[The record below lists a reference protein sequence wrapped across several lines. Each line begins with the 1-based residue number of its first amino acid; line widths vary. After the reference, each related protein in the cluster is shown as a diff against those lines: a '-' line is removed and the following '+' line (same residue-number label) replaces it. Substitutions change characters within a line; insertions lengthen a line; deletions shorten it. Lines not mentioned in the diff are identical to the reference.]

1 MKKDKFGI
9 IIAILLAPI
18 LLAGLVAFCRYEA
31 KDAVKRNKGNGEYK
45 YQDYTA
51 QGKTLRDRGYVMRQ
65 QFPDGFRKLK
75 ELDIWEE
82 SYLDSEGE
90 ADVEGDEQILEDEQI
105 AEEDITLEYMESGKL
120 LDVNEF
126 NVGKDTSAYEY
137 LDIQLEFD
145 VAKSCF
151 TSTDKI
157 SQIEACGFTDFSKQ
171 LKKVVEVIRK
181 HGGISYEGY
190 YIFCQGVEF
199 ELFPTNV
206 TENDMTN
213 FWLRACLNA
222 SDYYVP
228 EKYQE
233 FIRNFTENGEYFL
246 YSSGIG
252 GETEVLVFCKNNSVA
267 ASGVDVK
274 TSDEENDNKRIIF
287 LFQDNNLVDYFVT
300 TSGNDELVFDDA
312 DKQLIETYT
321 KGLGKELSDRPA
333 VLYGYEGYYRVYR
346 TK

>member
-31 KDAVKRNKGNGEYK
+31 KDAVKRNKEFGEYK
-45 YQDYTA
+45 YQEYTA
-51 QGKTLRDRGYVMRQ
+51 QGKSLRDRGYVMNQ

-75 ELDIWEE
+75 ELGIWE
-82 SYLDSEGE
+82 SHLDSEGE
-90 ADVEGDEQILEDEQI
+90 ADVEGEEQIE
-105 AEEDITLEYMESGKL
+105 AEEEITLEYMESGKL
-120 LDVNEF
+120 LDANEF
-126 NVGKDTSAYEY
+126 YVGKDTSGYEY
-137 LDIQLEFD
+137 LDMRLEFD

-157 SQIEACGFTDFSKQ
+157 SQIEACGFADFSKQ
-171 LKKVVEVIRK
+171 LNKVAEVIRK

-206 TENDMTN
+206 TENNMTN

-252 GETEVLVFCKNNSVA
+252 GETEVLVFCKNNSVS
-267 ASGVDVK
+267 ASGVDEK
-274 TSDEENDNKRIIF
+274 TSDKENDNKRIIF
-287 LFQDNNLVDYFVT
+287 LFQNNNLVDYYVT
-300 TSGNDELVFDDA
+300 TSGNDELAFDDA